1 MKERI
6 VIDTNVIISSLIQ
19 SSYPYLIV
27 FHFVIDDKVEFC
39 LSDQLIE
46 EYYDVLR
53 RPKFARYPD
62 FLSRAESL
70 LIDLESKASFFNPSI
85 QLDILDDKDDNMLLE
100 LADCCKADYIITGI
114 TNDFRIKSFHQ
125 TKILTPKEFWDIA
138 LSKYDIA

>member
-100 LADCCKADYIITGI
+100 LADCCKADYIITGN